1 MGTLHVKVCDIED
14 SLEWFKQK
22 VADITLDEESR
33 NRMSQSAREVD
44 GVPNVHYKLADFC
57 DALRKHFKGIRF
69 GFRRGYYESEA
80 VGITTRLHSLWAY
93 YPGQEYALGKIG
105 YMAANG
111 STDRKF
117 TVYARTITNNKY
129 RASRDEF
136 YTAVTE
142 DFDKAVKNAKKY
154 LRPYSTVEIFSQ
166 HNLRIAGAVANV
178 KNKVNATFNE
188 AQSELVCHDSFSR
201 EMQRLVY
208 SNHEFVDATFK
219 SAVVTYLDALKEK
232 EQRMHAGTAGRF
244 IYIREEAGEQVCDII
259 NSSDVHRMTFN
270 KANTTVTTMKFAELD
285 EDTAHKIASLSM
297 LENDG
302 FVEGLGMKVNDK
314 MYWVSA

>member
-14 SLEWFKQK
+14 SLEWFKQRL
-22 VADITLDEESR
+22 VTNNADTQRELDKTT
-33 NRMSQSAREVD
+33 REVD
-44 GVPNVHYKLADFC
+44 GVPNVYYKLADFC

-111 STDRKF
+111 STSRKYI
-117 TVYARTITNNKY
+117 VYARTITNSKY
-129 RASRDEF
+129 RTGRDEF

-142 DFDKAVKNAKKY
+142 NFDKAVKNAKKY

-166 HNLRIAGAVANV
+166 YGLRIAGAAANIT
-178 KNKVNATFNE
+178 NKVNATFNE

-201 EMQRLVY
+201 EMQRLVDG
-208 SNHEFVDATFK
+208 SHEFVDATFK

-232 EQRMHAGTAGRF
+232 EQRMYAGVAGKF
-244 IYIREEAGEQVCDII
+244 IYIREEAGEQVCDVIH
-259 NSSDVHRMTFN
+259 SSDVHRMTFN
-270 KANTTVTTMKFAELD
+270 NKNAVVATIKFDELD
-285 EDTAHKIASLSM
+285 EDTAHKIASLSI
-297 LENDG
+297 LEDDG
-302 FVEGLGMKVNDK
+302 FVDGLGMKVNDK
-314 MYWVSA
+314 MYWVSV